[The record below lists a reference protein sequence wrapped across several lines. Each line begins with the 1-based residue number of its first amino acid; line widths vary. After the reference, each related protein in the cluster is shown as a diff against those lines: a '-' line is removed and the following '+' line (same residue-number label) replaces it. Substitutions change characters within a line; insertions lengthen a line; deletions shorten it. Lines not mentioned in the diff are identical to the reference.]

1 MEAEHSP
8 ALRHLIWNLKK
19 DYSHQRGTLCC
30 FFYLTFDPQI
40 ALLMNAAGNGH
51 LLSRV
56 LYPDTG
62 HLIEPPYSP
71 HFRASNFKAAGVA
84 TKTGE
89 SSWYRV
95 TQALCFV
102 FFSTPPN
109 REPSLPFYGL
119 FYLLCPLGGVERHL
133 LYKLFDYY
141 FCASVMLLWG
151 GQTKAHSDAQEDAW
165 KKILSFLQHNLY
177 SSTSLRAKLWTVT
190 YEHIT
195 AGGQW
200 SSVWHHVYYLKTTIM
215 CLAVLTRSEDWSWYH
230 SITLL
235 L

>member
-8 ALRHLIWNLKK
+8 ALKHLIWNLKK

-89 SSWYRV
+89 SSWHRV
-95 TQALCFV
+95 TQALWV
-102 FFSTPPN
+102 FFSVHLLTENQVFLFMDFFICCVLWWELKGTFYINCLTIIFVLQWCCCGEDKPKLTQTLRKTPGRRSYLFYSTICIPA
-109 REPSLPFYGL
+109 RLWEPS
-119 FYLLCPLGGVERHL
+119 CERWH
-133 LYKLFDYY
+133 
-141 FCASVMLLWG
+141 
-151 GQTKAHSDAQEDAW
+151 T
-165 KKILSFLQHNLY
+165 N
-177 SSTSLRAKLWTVT
+177 TSLQEGSEVLYDIMFTTSKLP
-190 YEHIT
+190 
-195 AGGQW
+195 
-200 SSVWHHVYYLKTTIM
+200 
-215 CLAVLTRSEDWSWYH
+215 
-230 SITLL
+230 
-235 L
+235 